1 MNFNNKEKPMV
12 KKERLVNSFCRL
24 AKIKSPSG
32 QEEDMAVE
40 VVKELTRLGLK
51 VTRDSYGN
59 VVAKMDGVGQPV
71 ILCGHLDTVPVGQDK
86 EIVPIVENGIV
97 RSDGKT
103 ILGADNKDFIAAI
116 IEAISVISE
125 DSLPHQPLEI
135 VLTREEEQIAR
146 GAVNLDTSLLEG
158 KECLIADN
166 AAPLGEIT
174 LSAPYTDKFE
184 VTVRGK
190 EAHVKN
196 PEAGI
201 DAIRAAASLIS
212 RMPLG
217 RVNDVT
223 TANVSFISG
232 GLAGIIEKTEF
243 AELSKQPSNSV
254 PNIVKF
260 FGEVRGLEK
269 DLVKETFSEI
279 NKLCRLVEKET
290 GVTVDFVMKKLND
303 GYMHEEKD
311 PFLKK
316 IASIF
321 LQQGRQPRFEPTI
334 GGSDANVLNKYGIKS
349 VVISSG
355 EKNNHTCNEQ
365 IAVEDLV
372 ELTDFLIRFV
382 TTL

>member
-1 MNFNNKEKPMV
+1 MIN
-12 KKERLVNSFCRL
+12 KERLISMFCKL

-32 QEEDMAVE
+32 QEENMAVE
-40 VVKELTRLGLK
+40 ATKELIGLGLK
-51 VTRDSYGN
+51 VRRDSYGN
-59 VVAKMDGVGQPV
+59 VIAKMDGVGQPL
-71 ILCGHLDTVPVGQDK
+71 ILCGHLDTVPVGQGE
-86 EIVPIVENGIV
+86 EIVPIVENGII

-103 ILGADNKDFIAAI
+103 ILGADNKDFVAAI

-125 DSLPHQPLEI
+125 DSLPHRPLEI

-166 AAPLGEIT
+166 STPLGEIT

-184 VTVRGK
+184 VTVCGK
-190 EAHVKN
+190 EAHVKK

-232 GLAGIIEKTEF
+232 GLSGIIEKTEF
-243 AELSKQPSNSV
+243 SELSKQPSNSV

-260 FGEVRGLEK
+260 FGEVRGLKK
-269 DLVKETFSEI
+269 DMVQEIFSEI
-279 NKLCRLVEKET
+279 NRLCRLVEKET
-290 GVTVDFVMKKLND
+290 GVTIEFIIKKLND
-303 GYMHEEKD
+303 GYIHEEKD
-311 PFLKK
+311 PFLQK

-321 LQQGRQPRFEPTI
+321 LQQGRKPRFEPTI

-365 IAVEDLV
+365 IAVDDLA
-372 ELTDFLIRFV
+372 ELADFLVRFV